1 MYCLSQLKQI
11 VLSSFLIFLVEE
23 ILSFYITGGF
33 IISVERRVL
42 LLIPIILSIT
52 AHIIATPQKNI
63 RHTYNSFNMFNISS
77 IYKSLEFRNNFP
89 I

>member
-11 VLSSFLIFLVEE
+11 ALSSFLIFLVEE